1 MNLVVLMG
9 RLTADPEI
17 RYTRDGK
24 PVARFTL
31 AVNRYSN
38 GKQEADFFNC
48 SAFGKSAENIER
60 LHISKGTKLLVS
72 GQIHN
77 DNYQAQ
83 DGTKRYAVNIVISS
97 FEFCEKKGADAPT
110 PTPAPT
116 PAPVFTPPADL
127 PDNFMIPDNID
138 EELPFA

>member
-97 FEFCEKKGADAPT
+97 FEF
-110 PTPAPT
+110 PAPAPSPALA
-116 PAPVFTPPADL
+116 PAPAFAPPADL
-127 PDNFMIPDNID
+127 PDNFMIPDGIE